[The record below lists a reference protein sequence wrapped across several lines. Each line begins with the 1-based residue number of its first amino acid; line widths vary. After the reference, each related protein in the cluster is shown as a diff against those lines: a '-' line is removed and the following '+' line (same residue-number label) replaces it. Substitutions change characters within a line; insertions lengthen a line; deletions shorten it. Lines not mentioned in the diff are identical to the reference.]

1 MNKKVVSHKQL
12 LAEKNTFVAGLAN
25 DLPCVL
31 SMIACTLSTTW
42 HAVSALCLP
51 EQTPIILIIKPK
63 KKKKKIRISR
73 SFS

>member
-31 SMIACTLSTTW
+31 SMIACTLSIP
-42 HAVSALCLP
+42 HGMQYPHYVYP
-51 EQTPIILIIKPK
+51 NKPQL
-63 KKKKKIRISR
+63 
-73 SFS
+73 F